1 MSSMYVSRCNRDKT
15 MTVIFIGMKHCGKST
30 HGRAFAA
37 AEGWDFIDTD
47 DVLVDM
53 YNRRNHSR
61 MSVREIF
68 NAIGEDGF
76 RALEEEVMDMLL
88 QLEGNRVVSMGGRMP
103 VNEAIIQKMPQLGL
117 AVFLEVPV
125 EVLFERVKRR
135 GLPLFIDPTR
145 PLESFTEL
153 YQQREPYYRR
163 CAGLTIKINDM
174 PREKAAA
181 IIFQRIRETINHAG

>member
-1 MSSMYVSRCNRDKT
+1 

-30 HGRAFAA
+30 HGRAFAD

-53 YNRRNHSR
+53 YNRRNHCR
-61 MSVREIF
+61 MNVREIF

-76 RALEEEVMDMLL
+76 RELEEEVMDMLL
-88 QLEGNRVVSMGGRMP
+88 HLEGDRVVSMGGRMP
-103 VNEAIIQKMPQLGL
+103 VNDAIIKKMPELGL
-117 AVFLEVPV
+117 AVFLEVPP

-135 GLPLFIDPTR
+135 GLPSFVDPTR

-153 YQQREPYYRR
+153 YRQREPYYRR
-163 CAGLTIKINDM
+163 CAGLTIKIDDM
-174 PREKAAA
+174 PREKAAE
-181 IIFQRIRETINHAG
+181 IIFQRIREKINHAR